1 MAHYPEL
8 LAQRSKQRKR
18 DVLKQQWQHS
28 QQLLASGQ
36 KALLS
41 HVPHVPHPPA
51 LAMPHYPSSLSLAS
65 LSSWWQGGSSGRRRR
80 RKAAQRR
87 EDGEAALEEEE
98 EAEEEGCVEGEEG
111 VAEAGRRQHRYAPRE
126 EPRDVRAH
134 KSLRR
139 WVVALLIFYGLL
151 MLMSLP
157 GSRRR
162 FQERL
167 RRGGG
172 SMRALALQR
181 SRHEWDLYLRRTVS
195 HSSSMAALG
204 RR

>member
-8 LAQRSKQRKR
+8 LAHPSKQRKR

-41 HVPHVPHPPA
+41 HVPHVPHPPT
-51 LAMPHYPSSLSLAS
+51 LAMPHYPSSLSIAS
-65 LSSWWQGGSSGRRRR
+65 LSSWWQGGSGSGSGRRRR
-80 RKAAQRR
+80 RNAAQ
-87 EDGEAALEEEE
+87 GTEEGAERGDAGL
-98 EAEEEGCVEGEEG
+98 AEEGVEGEEEAG
-111 VAEAGRRQHRYAPRE
+111 AGRRHHRYAPRE

-172 SMRALALQR
+172 SMRALALER

-195 HSSSMAALG
+195 HSTSMAALG

>member
-8 LAQRSKQRKR
+8 LAHPSKQRKR
-18 DVLKQQWQHS
+18 DMLKQQWQHS
-28 QQLLASGQ
+28 QQLLANGQ

-41 HVPHVPHPPA
+41 HVHVPHAPHLPSVSMPA
-51 LAMPHYPSSLSLAS
+51 YPSLAS
-65 LSSWWQGGSSGRRRR
+65 LSSWWQGSGGKRRAGAAGSMDGGEHGE
-80 RKAAQRR
+80 AGIG
-87 EDGEAALEEEE
+87 EDG
-98 EAEEEGCVEGEEG
+98 VEGEE
-111 VAEAGRRQHRYAPRE
+111 AGRRHRYAPRE

-139 WVVALLIFYGLL
+139 WVVALLLAYGVLL
-151 MLMSLP
+151 VMSLSP

-181 SRHEWDLYLRRTVS
+181 SKHEWDLYLRRTVS
-195 HSSSMAALG
+195 HSTSMAALG